1 MIHGS
6 VRNIMPFSKGMD
18 GTKVV
23 FWDLRDSFLFR
34 LYRGNVE
41 DARLDSILPHVDTVL
56 DQICDLIDDALRDLV
71 VLSICKAALEAFVWV
86 LLDGGPSR
94 AFSDSD
100 IPMMED
106 DLNMLKDLF
115 VADGEGLP
123 RSLVQK
129 KAEFAEQILSLFALQ
144 TGTVIQMLMT
154 ASEHIST
161 GLDSRKHGRLCL
173 GDAQTLVRVLCHK
186 KDREASKF
194 LKRQYQLP
202 MSSGYFFIPQLDY
215 PETQCFNLV
224 LVPKRY

>member
-1 MIHGS
+1 MVDNYAHPQINTRPKEGIIETS
-6 VRNIMPFSKGMD
+6 IMMTSS
-18 GTKVV
+18 
-23 FWDLRDSFLFR
+23 SFFL
-34 LYRGNVE
+34 
-41 DARLDSILPHVDTVL
+41 
-56 DQICDLIDDALRDLV
+56 
-71 VLSICKAALEAFVWV
+71 
-86 LLDGGPSR
+86 
-94 AFSDSD
+94 
-100 IPMMED
+100 
-106 DLNMLKDLF
+106 
-115 VADGEGLP
+115 
-123 RSLVQK
+123 
-129 KAEFAEQILSLFALQ
+129 LQ
-144 TGTVIQMLMT
+144 TATVIQMLMT